1 MSKKDNVI
9 IPTAFTDVN
18 HADPGTLPTNRHISD
33 NDGTGGGNMNDK
45 YVTHEELELS
55 NEKILHHIDNKF
67 AEMDK
72 RFAEIDKKIDLNTEK
87 VNTKFANQ
95 KVWIILTLISVF
107 ASAAGIITFIS
118 NILK

>member
-1 MSKKDNVI
+1 
-9 IPTAFTDVN
+9 
-18 HADPGTLPTNRHISD
+18 
-33 NDGTGGGNMNDK
+33 
-45 YVTHEELELS
+45 
-55 NEKILHHIDNKF
+55 
-67 AEMDK
+67 MDK